1 MPVFQLYSKLLELPL
16 FQGLGHNDL
25 DAIVSQTKFGFSK
38 YKKGET
44 IVNEDDV
51 CAQLM
56 FLLNGSVQAE
66 AHSDDHGYRLTE
78 FIDAPDVL
86 QPDRIFGLHQ
96 RYTATFRAADDA
108 NFLTID
114 KREVSRLSDKYAIF
128 RLNLLNLICTRS
140 QRFSRRPWRS
150 VPQSL
155 EERIVRF
162 IEAHCL
168 RPAGEKVFHIK
179 MTRLADELNDSRL
192 DVSRAL
198 NNMQRQGLLRL
209 SRGMITVPAL
219 EKLITI

>member
-1 MPVFQLYSKLLELPL
+1 MAAIQLYSKLLELPL

-25 DAIVSQTKFGFSK
+25 DTIVSQTKFGFSK

-44 IVNEDDV
+44 IVGEDDV

-56 FLLNGSVQAE
+56 FLLNGSIEAE
-66 AHSDDHGYRLTE
+66 VHSDDHGYRLNETIE
-78 FIDAPDVL
+78 APEVL

-96 RYTATFRAADDA
+96 RYTATFRAAESA

-114 KREVSRLSDKYAIF
+114 KHEVSRLSDNYAIF

-140 QRFSRRPWRS
+140 QRLSRRPWRS

-162 IEAHCL
+162 AEAHCL
-168 RPAGEKVFHIK
+168 RPAGKKVFHIK

-198 NNMQRQGLLRL
+198 NNMQRQGLLQL
-209 SRGMITVPAL
+209 SRGMITIPAL